1 MADRDRAFFGHP
13 LGLANLFFTE
23 LWERFSYYGM
33 RAFLIFYLAA
43 PPELGG
49 QGMFDKITKD
59 PSPAAGAIVG
69 MFGASVY
76 LLGLPGGWIA
86 DRFLGQRKAVFVGGC
101 GIAVG
106 NAVLAI
112 PGIGDFFYLGLVLIA
127 MGTGFLKPNISSLVG
142 QLYKPGDARRDGGYT
157 IYYMGINIG
166 AFFAPL
172 ACGYLAQS
180 AGFRNILVNNGLDPN
195 LSWNFAFGLAAL
207 GMVGGLIQFTFGQR
221 WLGEAGKHPTVP
233 TDPAEASRDVRILQA
248 IIGAIVVIGL
258 VVVFAKPS
266 KAMITET
273 MGIGL
278 LIGSVALFYGLYRSA
293 RNAAEKRGIL
303 AMIPLYI
310 GAIGFFAIFEQAP
323 TTLNIFAD
331 SLTQPVVLGFEVP
344 SAWYQSVNAVFIVI
358 LAPVFAYLW
367 VVLARKGKEPS
378 SVNKFAIGMVLLA
391 FSFLVMLP
399 AGDARPV
406 VTKVLEEGGP
416 PVITDPG
423 HLVSGGYLIGL
434 YFFYTI
440 AELCISPVGLS
451 SMSKLAPA
459 RLGGMVMGIWFLG
472 TAIGIYLAGRATS
485 ISSGSGFE
493 FLFGFLFVCSLIL
506 AGGLFVI
513 APKIKRMMGKDAD
526 ASAPADH
533 SEKVGPEPLP
543 GAKATIKKDD

>member
-1 MADRDRAFFGHP
+1 M
-13 LGLANLFFTE
+13 L
-23 LWERFSYYGM
+23 
-33 RAFLIFYLAA
+33 
-43 PPELGG
+43 
-49 QGMFDKITKD
+49 
-59 PSPAAGAIVG
+59 
-69 MFGASVY
+69 
-76 LLGLPGGWIA
+76 
-86 DRFLGQRKAVFVGGC
+86 
-101 GIAVG
+101 
-106 NAVLAI
+106 
-112 PGIGDFFYLGLVLIA
+112 
-127 MGTGFLKPNISSLVG
+127 
-142 QLYKPGDARRDGGYT
+142 
-157 IYYMGINIG
+157 
-166 AFFAPL
+166 
-172 ACGYLAQS
+172 
-180 AGFRNILVNNGLDPN
+180 
-195 LSWNFAFGLAAL
+195 
-207 GMVGGLIQFTFGQR
+207 
-221 WLGEAGKHPTVP
+221 EAGKHPNIP
-233 TDPAEASRDVRILQA
+233 TNKDEASRDVRILQA

-258 VVVFAKPS
+258 VVVLLKPS
-266 KAMITET
+266 KSMITET

-278 LIGSVALFYGLYRSA
+278 LLGSIALFYGLYRSA
-293 RNAAEKRGIL
+293 RDASERRGIL

-391 FSFLVMLP
+391 LSFLVMLP

-406 VTKVLEEGGP
+406 VMSTPAGSAEAV
-416 PVITDPG
+416 VTDPG
-423 HLVSGGYLIGL
+423 NLVSGGYLIGL

-451 SMSKLAPA
+451 SMSKLAPK

-513 APKIKRMMGKDAD
+513 APKIKRMMAAD
-526 ASAPADH
+526 APAPATR
-533 SEKVGPEPLP
+533 SEKVEPEPLP